1 MFEYEVWQGALSRTT
16 TKAQKAIN
24 KKFDSEPRYKSEG
37 KLLISPEDPLVV
49 DLIDE
54 NQFINS
60 IAGPK
65 LEDDS
70 IIITSSPKSGS
81 IKKTFTLT

>member
-1 MFEYEVWQGALSRTT
+1 M
-16 TKAQKAIN
+16 
-24 KKFDSEPRYKSEG
+24 
-37 KLLISPEDPLVV
+37 ISPEDPLVV

>member
-1 MFEYEVWQGALSRTT
+1 M
-16 TKAQKAIN
+16 
-24 KKFDSEPRYKSEG
+24 
-37 KLLISPEDPLVV
+37 VV

-65 LEDDS
+65 FEDDS
-70 IIITSSPKSGS
+70 IVITSTPKSGS
-81 IKKTFTLT
+81 IKKTFTLTSKTLGTSEMYKSRFSKEFVKENRSSSVNRTLDQM